1 MFFQRNGFTYL
12 SYKALYSFQ
21 TLQTF
26 ILFRILDPLFYY
38 LLFAT
43 LATAIAGRD
52 YLGYV
57 LLGNIV
63 FYVGR
68 NMMLNYLGMFRNE
81 RQYGT
86 LELNVAAPM
95 STFLLLFRKSVVP
108 LLDSVFVFILG
119 LLIGKMIFNV
129 SVPIYQ
135 WGNLILLIVVTMFS
149 LLSFSL
155 VFACLSLL
163 FSNVNLFSNLSISVL
178 HVLCGVSFSVA
189 FLPPSMEA
197 VARLL
202 PMTHSIEAIRT
213 IYGIESFPIW
223 NLLAREFII
232 GGSYLFV
239 AFVIVNVM
247 ERLARRTGALFKN
260 V

>member
-1 MFFQRNGFTYL
+1 MFFHRNGFTYL

-68 NMMLNYLGMFRNE
+68 NMMLNYLAMFRTE

-95 STFLLLFRKSVVP
+95 STFSLLIRKSVVP
-108 LLDSVFVFILG
+108 LLDSLFVFVLG
-119 LLIGKMIFNV
+119 LIIGKLIFNV
-129 SVPIYQ
+129 SVPVDQ

-155 VFACLSLL
+155 LFACLSLL
-163 FSNVNLFSNLSISVL
+163 FSNVNLFSKIGRAS
-178 HVLCGVSFSVA
+178 C
-189 FLPPSMEA
+189 
-197 VARLL
+197 
-202 PMTHSIEAIRT
+202 
-213 IYGIESFPIW
+213 
-223 NLLAREFII
+223 RER
-232 GGSYLFV
+232 V
-239 AFVIVNVM
+239 
-247 ERLARRTGALFKN
+247 
-260 V
+260 